1 MSAEE
6 MEKLDTVE
14 AETMRETEEGFVP
27 EAEDTPGET
36 QEGGFRRNLRR
47 KVGAGAVALVTS
59 ASMLVGGIFNSP
71 AMLPDDEDPMP
82 QIAYTESDE
91 DDLDGSGDD
100 GDGKDGAAAPEAAEE
115 EAPETAPPVEEPQQA
130 PDVWD
135 DVRRKLQRLP
145 LGVRLLAVPLAAL
158 LCGCVGPK
166 AREVQLDQQAMSA
179 AIEPQDVR
187 RTVEKMVDSMLADR
201 EFIAE
206 YVAGKPVLD
215 IGPLQNR
222 STMHLDMQSITDSI
236 RTKLIRSRKFRFM
249 DRTTSA
255 TDLQFMNDQAL
266 NGMTDPSK
274 AVAAGQQSAAQLYL
288 YGALTEMRQ
297 QVDGVTDRYFKFTL
311 NMKDIASG
319 EIAWT
324 DEQEIRKQQT
334 KATLG
339 F

>member
-1 MSAEE
+1 MKHSILIAC
-6 MEKLDTVE
+6 
-14 AETMRETEEGFVP
+14 A
-27 EAEDTPGET
+27 
-36 QEGGFRRNLRR
+36 
-47 KVGAGAVALVTS
+47 
-59 ASMLVGGIFNSP
+59 
-71 AMLPDDEDPMP
+71 AMATLF
-82 QIAYTESDE
+82 
-91 DDLDGSGDD
+91 
-100 GDGKDGAAAPEAAEE
+100 
-115 EAPETAPPVEEPQQA
+115 
-130 PDVWD
+130 
-135 DVRRKLQRLP
+135 
-145 LGVRLLAVPLAAL
+145 
-158 LCGCVGPK
+158 CGCAGPR

-187 RTVEKMVDSMLADR
+187 RTVEKMVDSMLEDR

-222 STMHLDMQSITDSI
+222 STMHLDMVSMTDSI
-236 RTKLIRSRKFRFM
+236 RTKLVRSRKFRFM

-255 TDLQFMNDQAL
+255 TDLQLMNDQAL
-266 NGMTDPSK
+266 NGMTDPTK
-274 AVAAGQQSAAQLYL
+274 AVSAGQQSAAQLYL

-311 NMKDIASG
+311 NMKDLRTG

-334 KATLG
+334 KAALG